1 MSKLGVEKLDDLADK
16 FDNPNRK
23 IKEDE
28 AHIIECAIMK
38 LQNALNRYR
47 GDYNYE

>member
-1 MSKLGVEKLDDLADK
+1 MNKTDVEKLDNLADK
-16 FDNPNRK
+16 LDNPDRK

-47 GDYNYE
+47 GDFHYE